1 MSELKIIIPDSF
13 SKKLAGTEWE
23 RVVKHVIST
32 IQPFLERDSKFFP
45 EYTMHGIDHI
55 NHVIEIAKKLIPDSI
70 INDSALLTGKDIG
83 ILLCSILIH
92 DLGIF

>member
-32 IQPFLERDSKFFP
+32 IQPFLERDSKFFQNIQCM
-45 EYTMHGIDHI
+45 E
-55 NHVIEIAKKLIPDSI
+55 
-70 INDSALLTGKDIG
+70 
-83 ILLCSILIH
+83 
-92 DLGIF
+92 